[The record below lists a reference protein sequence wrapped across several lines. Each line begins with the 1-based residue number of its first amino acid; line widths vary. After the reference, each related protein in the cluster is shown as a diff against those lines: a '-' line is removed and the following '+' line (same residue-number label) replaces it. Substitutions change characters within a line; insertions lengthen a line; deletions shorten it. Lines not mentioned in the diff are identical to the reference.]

1 MTTEPI
7 ANNLPDRASFS
18 RRIRSFIR
26 REGRLTVAQTRA
38 LDELMPRFGLAA
50 EGPRLDPAKIFGRIA
65 PLTLEIGFGNGESLL
80 DMAQA
85 APEQDFIG
93 IEVHRPGVGHLLLGI
108 EQRGLTNIRVMN
120 DDAVPFIQQR
130 IGPGQL
136 DRLLLYFPD
145 PWHKARHHKRR
156 IVQPEFASLIAERL
170 KPEGMWHLAT
180 DWADYAEHMR
190 AVLDAHPDFTAEHQG
205 TGEADRPAWRPETK
219 FERRGIRLGH
229 QVFDLIY
236 RRNPDQ
242 PQSAV

>member
-1 MTTEPI
+1 MTTEP
-7 ANNLPDRASFS
+7 LLTDTSTPESFS

-38 LDELMPRFGLAA
+38 LAELMPRFGLAA
-50 EGPRLDPAKIFGRIA
+50 QGPIIDQSALFGRTA

-85 APEQDFIG
+85 APDQDFIG

-130 IGPGQL
+130 IGPAQL

-156 IVQPEFASLIAERL
+156 IVQPDFADLIAERL
-170 KPEGMWHLAT
+170 KPGGIWHLAT
-180 DWADYAEHMR
+180 DWANYAEHMR
-190 AVLDAHPDFTAEHQG
+190 DVLDAHAAFTSLHQG
-205 TGEADRPAWRPETK
+205 TGVAARPDWRPETK

-229 QVFDLIY
+229 EVFDLVY
-236 RRNPDQ
+236 RRKET
-242 PQSAV
+242 A